1 MSFQATWTQRV
12 VRTQA
17 IMSAAW
23 YILKEDL
30 SLLLLPIAS
39 SLCLLLLVGS
49 YLVPTIIGWVT
60 DERFN
65 TGIVYI
71 ESRSQAGLFLF
82 YLVTYAT
89 VVFFNAALAAC
100 VLGKLEGREI
110 TIVHGLKEAWTC
122 VPQIVGWAVLSATI
136 GLVIKTIER
145 RSGFLGNLI
154 VQTLGVA
161 WSVATFLVVPVL
173 VAEKKGPFEAVQAS
187 VQLVKRTWGEDVLA
201 GLGFG
206 ALYFVLAIPGGF
218 VFVVGAGMITS
229 QLPIAI
235 IVMSLA
241 ILYFP
246 FLGLILSTMSTIF
259 DVVLYRYAK
268 LGTITPGFDG
278 ELLKAS
284 FPTRSV

>member
-30 SLLLLPIAS
+30 SLFLLPVAS

-65 TGIVYI
+65 TGIVNI
-71 ESRSQAGLFLF
+71 EPRSQAGFFLF

-206 ALYFVLAIPGGF
+206 ALYFILSIPGWF

-241 ILYFP
+241 VLYFP

>member
-30 SLLLLPIAS
+30 SLFLLPVAS

-49 YLVPTIIGWVT
+49 YLVPTIIGWMT

-71 ESRSQAGLFLF
+71 EPRSQAGLFLF

-110 TIVHGLKEAWTC
+110 TIVHGLKEALTC
-122 VPQIVGWAVLSATI
+122 VPQIVGWAVLSATV

-206 ALYFVLAIPGGF
+206 ALYFILSIPGWF

>member
-23 YILKEDL
+23 HILKEDL
-30 SLLLLPIAS
+30 SLFLLPVAS

-110 TIVHGLKEAWTC
+110 TIVHGLKEALTC
-122 VPQIVGWAVLSATI
+122 VPQIVGWAVLSATV

-206 ALYFVLAIPGGF
+206 ALYFILSIPGWF

>member
-30 SLLLLPIAS
+30 SLFLLPVAS

-71 ESRSQAGLFLF
+71 EPRSQAGLFLF

-100 VLGKLEGREI
+100 VLEKLEGREI
-110 TIVHGLKEAWTC
+110 TIVHGLKEALTC
-122 VPQIVGWAVLSATI
+122 VPQIVGWAVLSATV

-206 ALYFVLAIPGGF
+206 ALYFILSIPGWF
-218 VFVVGAGMITS
+218 VFVLGAGMITS

-268 LGTITPGFDG
+268 LGSITPGFDG

>member
-23 YILKEDL
+23 CILKEDL
-30 SLLLLPIAS
+30 SLFLLPVAS

-71 ESRSQAGLFLF
+71 EPRSQAGLFLF

-110 TIVHGLKEAWTC
+110 TIVHGLKEALTC
-122 VPQIVGWAVLSATI
+122 VPQIVGWAVLSATV

-206 ALYFVLAIPGGF
+206 ALYFILSIPGWF

>member
-30 SLLLLPIAS
+30 SLFLLPVAS

-71 ESRSQAGLFLF
+71 EPRSQAGLFLF

-110 TIVHGLKEAWTC
+110 TIVHGLKEALTC
-122 VPQIVGWAVLSATI
+122 VPQIVGWAVLSATV

-206 ALYFVLAIPGGF
+206 ALYFILSIPGWF

>member
-23 YILKEDL
+23 HILKEDL
-30 SLLLLPIAS
+30 SLFLLPVAS

-71 ESRSQAGLFLF
+71 EPRSQAGLFLF

-110 TIVHGLKEAWTC
+110 TIVHGLKEALTC
-122 VPQIVGWAVLSATI
+122 VPQIVGWAVLSATV

-206 ALYFVLAIPGGF
+206 ALYFILSIPGWF

>member
-1 MSFQATWTQRV
+1 MSFQATWTPRV

-30 SLLLLPIAS
+30 SLFLLPVAS

-71 ESRSQAGLFLF
+71 EPRSQAGLFLF

-110 TIVHGLKEAWTC
+110 TIVHGLKEARTC
-122 VPQIVGWAVLSATI
+122 VPQIVGWAVLSATV
-136 GLVIKTIER
+136 GLVLKTIER

-154 VQTLGVA
+154 VQILGVA

-206 ALYFVLAIPGGF
+206 ALYFILSIPGWF

>member
-23 YILKEDL
+23 HILKEDL
-30 SLLLLPIAS
+30 SLFLLPVAS

-65 TGIVYI
+65 TGIVYM
-71 ESRSQAGLFLF
+71 EPRSQAGLFLF

-110 TIVHGLKEAWTC
+110 TIVHGLKEALTC
-122 VPQIVGWAVLSATI
+122 VPQIVGWAVLSATV

>member
-23 YILKEDL
+23 VILKEDL
-30 SLLLLPIAS
+30 SLFLLPVAS

-110 TIVHGLKEAWTC
+110 TIVHGLKEALTC
-122 VPQIVGWAVLSATI
+122 VPQIVGWAVLSATV

-206 ALYFVLAIPGGF
+206 ALYFILSIPGWF

>member
-30 SLLLLPIAS
+30 SLFLLPVAS

-71 ESRSQAGLFLF
+71 EPRSQAGLFLF

-100 VLGKLEGREI
+100 VLEKLEGREI
-110 TIVHGLKEAWTC
+110 TIVHGLKEALTC
-122 VPQIVGWAVLSATI
+122 VPQIVGWAVLSATV

-206 ALYFVLAIPGGF
+206 ALYFILSIPGWF
-218 VFVVGAGMITS
+218 VFVLGAGMITS

>member
-1 MSFQATWTQRV
+1 MSFQATWAQRV

-23 YILKEDL
+23 CILKEDL
-30 SLLLLPIAS
+30 SLFLLPVAS

-65 TGIVYI
+65 TGIAYI
-71 ESRSQAGLFLF
+71 EPRSQAGLFLF

-110 TIVHGLKEAWTC
+110 TIVHGLKEALIC
-122 VPQIVGWAVLSATI
+122 VPQIVGWVVLSATV

-206 ALYFVLAIPGGF
+206 ALYFILSIPGWF

-235 IVMSLA
+235 ILMSLA

-259 DVVLYRYAK
+259 DVVLYRYVK

>member
-1 MSFQATWTQRV
+1 M
-12 VRTQA
+12 
-17 IMSAAW
+17 
-23 YILKEDL
+23 
-30 SLLLLPIAS
+30 
-39 SLCLLLLVGS
+39 
-49 YLVPTIIGWVT
+49 
-60 DERFN
+60 
-65 TGIVYI
+65 
-71 ESRSQAGLFLF
+71 
-82 YLVTYAT
+82 
-89 VVFFNAALAAC
+89 
-100 VLGKLEGREI
+100 GKLEGREI
-110 TIVHGLKEAWTC
+110 TIVHGLKEALTC
-122 VPQIVGWAVLSATI
+122 VPQIVGWAVLSATV

-206 ALYFVLAIPGGF
+206 ALYFILSIPGWF

>member
-30 SLLLLPIAS
+30 SLFLLPVAS

-110 TIVHGLKEAWTC
+110 TIVHGLKEALTC
-122 VPQIVGWAVLSATI
+122 VPQIVGWAVLSATV

-145 RSGFLGNLI
+145 RSGFLENLI

-206 ALYFVLAIPGGF
+206 ALYFILSIPGWF

-278 ELLKAS
+278 ESLKAS